1 MMRSVLGD
9 TVNFEIEVAI
19 NMTMMLF
26 WAVYKTMV
34 GESRLVEALTGTL
47 IR

>member
-1 MMRSVLGD
+1 MRSVLGD
-9 TVNFEIEVAI
+9 MVNCEIEVAMK
-19 NMTMMLF
+19 MTMMLF
-26 WAVYKTMV
+26 WSVYKTML